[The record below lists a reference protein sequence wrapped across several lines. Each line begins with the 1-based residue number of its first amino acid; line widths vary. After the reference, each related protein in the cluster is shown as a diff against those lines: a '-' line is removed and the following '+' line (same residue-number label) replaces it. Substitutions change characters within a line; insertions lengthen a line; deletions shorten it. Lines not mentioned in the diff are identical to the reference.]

1 MTVSENKPT
10 VQAGLPLFKT
20 NKRDKPFLC
29 LTKDTSDCNSEIT
42 KKSKFESDIKP
53 IDSKAPKVG
62 PSSFQVIKVLGV
74 GSFGEVFLVEKIDTG
89 RLYAMK
95 ILKKDKI
102 FSKNLTKYAIVE
114 RNVL

>member
-1 MTVSENKPT
+1 MTVSENKPA
-10 VQAGLPLFKT
+10 VNPGLPLFKT

-29 LTKDTSDCNSEIT
+29 LTKDTSDSNSDVT
-42 KKSKFESDIKP
+42 KKTKYGSDIKP
-53 IDSKAPKVG
+53 TDPNSPKVG
-62 PSSFQVIKVLGV
+62 PSSFKVIKVLGV